1 MAFAPVLTSGRVFLA
16 DDPTTPIEA
25 LHVAIVGDG
34 KIHVTT
40 GEPDAPTLT
49 AYDPADI
56 DHIDFQTA

>member
-1 MAFAPVLTSGRVFLA
+1 MAFAPVLTPGRVFLA
-16 DDPTTPIEA
+16 DDPTT
-25 LHVAIVGDG
+25 AIPATHIAIIGDG

-56 DHIDFQTA
+56 DYIDFQTA